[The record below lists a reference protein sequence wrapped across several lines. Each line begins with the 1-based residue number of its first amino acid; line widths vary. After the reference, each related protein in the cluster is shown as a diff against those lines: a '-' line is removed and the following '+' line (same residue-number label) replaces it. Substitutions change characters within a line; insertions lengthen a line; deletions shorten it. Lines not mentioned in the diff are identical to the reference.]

1 MMGSAEELPQAPNQK
16 VVFMEDMT
24 ENQLAK
30 AVSVLHLLSDKCS
43 IYVKKKHFLKV
54 GIAVRIDESW
64 KHVLHERNSAVLEV
78 CGRAQGIPEE
88 VRTYFLC

>member
-30 AVSVLHLLSDKCS
+30 AVSDFHLLYNNCS
-43 IYVKKKHFLKV
+43 IY
-54 GIAVRIDESW
+54 
-64 KHVLHERNSAVLEV
+64 
-78 CGRAQGIPEE
+78 
-88 VRTYFLC
+88 